1 LQAQHS
7 KELPAQVDQLRDR
20 FEASRLRGDRVHIR
34 EEARF
39 TLHLLNDPKTA
50 LKLAEENWQVQ
61 KEPADIRILLESALA
76 AHDATSLE
84 SARGWLKQTGLEDLQ
99 LEKLLKPL
107 QPN

>member
-1 LQAQHS
+1 M
-7 KELPAQVDQLRDR
+7 
-20 FEASRLRGDRVHIR
+20 
-34 EEARF
+34 
-39 TLHLLNDPKTA
+39 HLLNDPKTA

-61 KEPADIRILLESALA
+61 KEPADIRIFLESALA
-76 AHDATSLE
+76 AHDVTSLD